1 MCALVMPVDDGTRV
15 RPRTPE
21 VERLQHHI
29 RTLAKRK
36 NAVILAHIYQRLEVQ
51 EIADF
56 IGDSLNLSREAS
68 RTNADI
74 IVFCGVHFM
83 AETAK
88 LLNPKRL
95 VLLPDMKAGCGM
107 ADMITAD
114 QARAFKAQYP
124 GRPLVTYVNTYAEVK
139 AEADICC
146 TSTNAATVVRSL
158 PDREVL
164 FAPDM
169 YLGGWVQK
177 RLPERR
183 IITWHGYC
191 PTHYVI
197 QPGMVRARKAQHP
210 EALVLAHPECSPE
223 VLELADFVGS
233 TQGIVEFAGRSS
245 ASEFLILTEAG
256 LILRLKALHPHKKF
270 YSIAPC
276 PHCPYMKF
284 VELEK
289 VAACLEQEL
298 NPIEIPTAIM
308 LRARR
313 SIERMMAVSTSVQP
327 AD

>member
-1 MCALVMPVDDGTRV
+1 MPAVAMPVDDGTEI

-21 VERLQHHI
+21 LRTLQQHI
-29 RTLAKRK
+29 RDLARRR

-51 EIADF
+51 EVADF
-56 IGDSLNLSREAS
+56 IGDSLNLSREAA
-68 RTNADI
+68 RTKAGI

-88 LLNPKRL
+88 LLSPNKL

-114 QARAFKAQYP
+114 QARDFKAQYP
-124 GRPLVTYVNTYAEVK
+124 GLPLVSYVNTYAEVK
-139 AEADICC
+139 AESDICC

-158 PDREVL
+158 PDRQIL

-177 RLPERR
+177 RVPDKK
-183 IITWHGYC
+183 IITWKGYC
-191 PTHYVI
+191 PTHFVI
-197 QPGMVRARKAQHP
+197 QPSMVAARKAQHP
-210 EALVLAHPECSPE
+210 DALVLAHPECSPE
-223 VLELADFVGS
+223 VLEMADYVGS
-233 TQGIVEFAGRSS
+233 TQGIMEYAGSS
-245 ASEFLILTEAG
+245 PAREFLILTEAG
-256 LILRLKALHPHKKF
+256 LLLRLKERHPHKRF

-289 VAACLEQEL
+289 VANCLENDL
-298 NPIEIPTAIM
+298 NPIEIPTDIM
-308 LRARR
+308 LRARA
-313 SIERMMAVSTSVQP
+313 SIQRMMDVSAQVAP

>member
-1 MCALVMPVDDGTRV
+1 MPAVAMPVDDGTET

-21 VERLQHHI
+21 LEKLQQHI
-29 RTLAKRK
+29 RALARKR

-51 EIADF
+51 EVADF
-56 IGDSLNLSREAS
+56 IGDSLNLSREAA
-68 RTNADI
+68 RTRSDV

-88 LLNPKRL
+88 LLSPNKL

-114 QARAFKAQYP
+114 QARAFRAQYP
-124 GRPLVTYVNTYAEVK
+124 GRPLVSYVNTYAEVK
-139 AEADICC
+139 AESDICC
-146 TSTNAATVVRSL
+146 TSTNAATIVRSL
-158 PDREVL
+158 PDTEIL

-177 RLPERR
+177 RLPDKK
-183 IITWHGYC
+183 IIAWKGYC
-191 PTHYVI
+191 PTHFVI
-197 QPGMVRARKAQHP
+197 QPSMVAARKQQHP
-210 EALVLAHPECSPE
+210 NALVLAHPECSPE
-223 VLELADFVGS
+223 VLEMADFVGS
-233 TQGIVEFAGRSS
+233 TQGIMDYAGGS
-245 ASEFLILTEAG
+245 AAREFLILTEAG
-256 LILRLKALHPHKKF
+256 LLLRLKALHPHKRF

-284 VELEK
+284 IELEK
-289 VAACLEQEL
+289 VAQCLASDL

-308 LRARR
+308 LRARE
-313 SIERMMAVSTSVQP
+313 SIRRMMAVSSAATP

>member
-1 MCALVMPVDDGTRV
+1 MPVDDGTEI

-21 VERLQHHI
+21 LERLSQHI
-29 RTLAKRK
+29 RSLARKK
-36 NAVILAHIYQRLEVQ
+36 NAVILAHIYQRLEIQ
-51 EIADF
+51 EVADF
-56 IGDSLNLSREAS
+56 IGDSLNLSREAA
-68 RTNADI
+68 RTKADI

-88 LLNPKRL
+88 LLSPNKL

-114 QARAFKAQYP
+114 QARAFKAEHP
-124 GRPLVTYVNTYAEVK
+124 GRPLVSYVNTYAEVK
-139 AEADICC
+139 AESDICC

-158 PDREVL
+158 PDTEVL

-177 RLPERR
+177 RLPDKK
-183 IITWHGYC
+183 IITWKGYC
-191 PTHYVI
+191 PTHFVI
-197 QPGMVRARKAQHP
+197 QPSMVLARKEQHP

-223 VLELADFVGS
+223 VLELADYVGS
-233 TQGIVEFAGRSS
+233 TQGIMDYAGGSQAKEFI
-245 ASEFLILTEAG
+245 ILTEAG
-256 LILRLKALHPHKKF
+256 LLLRLKALHPHKRF
-270 YSIAPC
+270 FSIAPC

-289 VAACLEQEL
+289 VALALENDQHA
-298 NPIEIPTAIM
+298 IEIPTDIM
-308 LRARR
+308 LRART
-313 SIERMMAVSTSVQP
+313 SIQRMMDVSGAVRP